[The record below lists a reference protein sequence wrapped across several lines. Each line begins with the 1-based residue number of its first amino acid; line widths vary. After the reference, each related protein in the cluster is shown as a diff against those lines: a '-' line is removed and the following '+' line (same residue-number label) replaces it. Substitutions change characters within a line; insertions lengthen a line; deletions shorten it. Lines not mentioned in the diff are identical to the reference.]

1 MVWRDTVPSRD
12 AIYEAKREA
21 LLREAAAAFNRK
33 GFHAT
38 SLDEIAQ
45 KLGVTKAALYYYFP
59 NKQTLLMACF
69 DKAMDVAFASLDAAK
84 VRGRDGRER
93 LALTLS
99 RYLSH
104 MLDEL
109 NACVVLME
117 ENALAPRDRARLVA
131 SRDRFER
138 ALRDLVREGI
148 ADGSI
153 VPCDPKLAVFVVLG
167 AMNWVPKWFRH
178 DGDWSAPQLTGAMTA
193 MFERML
199 STAPSAAL
207 AASVAAP
214 DG

>member
-1 MVWRDTVPSRD
+1 
-12 AIYEAKREA
+12 
-21 LLREAAAAFNRK
+21 
-33 GFHAT
+33 
-38 SLDEIAQ
+38 
-45 KLGVTKAALYYYFP
+45 
-59 NKQTLLMACF
+59 MACF
-69 DKAMDVAFASLDAAK
+69 DKAMDAAFASLDAAAK
-84 VRGRDGRER
+84 VRGARDGRER

-117 ENALAPRDRARLVA
+117 ENALAPRSRALVA

-138 ALRDLVREGI
+138 ALQQPGARGHH
-148 ADGSI
+148 GSI

-178 DGDWSAPQLTGAMTA
+178 DGDWSAPRLTGVMTA

-199 STAPSAAL
+199 STAPVRSTHRHASARRKDAGEGEGVIGRIL
-207 AASVAAP
+207 GWPPAACMR
-214 DG
+214 